1 MSITTAESKVLTAIK
16 EFHKLHEKG
25 CFVIPNP
32 WDEGSAKCLQHL
44 GFKALATTSAGQA
57 FSLGL
62 PDTITA
68 LSRDQVLEHVRVI
81 VNATPLPVN
90 ADFQNGYAD
99 DPEQVAENVKLC
111 IATGAAGLSIED
123 ATGDEAKPLYE
134 RGLAI
139 ERIKAARAAIDE
151 SGSGVILT
159 ARCEAWLVGD
169 PNAFKTAMD
178 RMVAYA
184 DAGADCLFAPMVRDP
199 KEIEAMVK
207 AVVPKPVNVIMSSP
221 VPGLTVERLAE
232 LGVRRI
238 SVGSALARSAWGA
251 FLRSAKSIAETGS
264 FDCFSEAA
272 SFDELNEM
280 FAAKS

>member
-1 MSITTAESKVLTAIK
+1 MPLKTESITALS
-16 EFHKLHEKG
+16 EFRKLHEKG

-32 WDEGSAKCLQHL
+32 WDEGSAKVLQHL
-44 GFKALATTSAGQA
+44 GFKALATTSAGLA
-57 FSLGL
+57 FSRGL
-62 PDTITA
+62 PDTVTA
-68 LSRDQVLEHVRVI
+68 LSRDQVLAHVRDI

-123 ATGDEAKPLYE
+123 ATGDAAKPLYE
-134 RGLAI
+134 RHLAI
-139 ERIKAARAAIDE
+139 ERIKAAREAIDA
-151 SGSGVILT
+151 SNSDVILT

-178 RMVAYA
+178 RLVAYA

-238 SVGSALARSAWGA
+238 SVGSALARAAWGG
-251 FLRSAKSIAETGS
+251 FLRSAKSIAETGK
-264 FDCFSEAA
+264 FDCFEDAA
-272 SFDELNEM
+272 SFDQLNEI
-280 FAAKS
+280 FAVER

>member
-1 MSITTAESKVLTAIK
+1 MSITAESKISAAIK

-68 LSRDQVLEHVRVI
+68 LSRDQVLEHVRDI

-134 RGLAI
+134 RSLAI

-151 SGSGVILT
+151 SGSDVILT

-169 PNAFKTAMD
+169 PSAFKTAMD
-178 RMVAYA
+178 RLVAYA

-221 VPGLTVERLAE
+221 IPGLTVQRLSE
-232 LGVRRI
+232 LGGFNLCGRYTV
-238 SVGSALARSAWGA
+238 VFVDDWQN
-251 FLRSAKSIAETGS
+251 FQP
-264 FDCFSEAA
+264 D
-272 SFDELNEM
+272 
-280 FAAKS
+280 